1 MSSLVRSLTS
11 SFSSGG
17 SRGLDDALQ
26 QFFFTRLHLAPLTVY
41 DRALLGP
48 EGSSIEALLYPP
60 LAEARG
66 YAEGYARAAAEPGR
80 RGDER
85 VELEDMAGLWKYR
98 ETVAAARLAVLLGVH
113 PRLIEKGTS
122 GSYFVTNRLGKMIGV
137 FKPRSEEPYAYGNP
151 KWPKHV
157 QRICC
162 PCAFGRDCLVLNN
175 GYLSEA
181 GASVVDRALHLAIV
195 PRTEVIEMSSPVF
208 NNILKRTIDLTPI
221 HIGSKTL
228 PIKTGSFQTFLH
240 GFSDAGSVLA
250 RFKEQPLADGPYRS
264 FIHQF
269 QRLIIL
275 DFVIRNT
282 DRNTDNWLIKVDDTH
297 GGPEGTVVTV
307 RAIDNGLAFPIKH
320 PDGARKFPF
329 QWGTLPYAREVFL
342 PEMKVF
348 ADRLADVELMEDL
361 MAQLYLLFKQDPAF
375 TPQNFEKQ
383 MGVMLGQARTLA
395 GVIKAGG
402 CPADLLTAPEA
413 VGNFHISALDTAL
426 ARIKKK
432 SVLDMVVHPL
442 VRGFDGTANTPPA
455 VARIQQQQQE
465 QLPSLDSRRP
475 KKSQK
480 PAAAASSSQKT
491 HHLHE
496 DEDDYEYDSSASS
509 YTTSD
514 EFFTTTSS

>member
-1 MSSLVRSLTS
+1 M
-11 SFSSGG
+11 
-17 SRGLDDALQ
+17 DDAVQ
-26 QFFFTRLHLAPLTVY
+26 QFFFTRLHLAPLSVY
-41 DRALLGP
+41 DRSLLGP
-48 EGSSIEALLYPP
+48 EGSAIEGILYPP

-66 YAEGYARAAAEPGR
+66 FAEGYARAAAEPGR
-80 RGDER
+80 RAEER

-98 ETVAAARLAVLLGVH
+98 EAVAAARLAVLLGVH
-113 PRLIEKGTS
+113 PKLIQKGTS
-122 GSYFVTNRLGKMIGV
+122 GSYFVTDRFGKMIGV

-181 GASVVDRALHLAIV
+181 GASVVDRALHLMIV

-208 NNILKRTIDLTPI
+208 NNILKRTIDLAPI
-221 HIGSKTL
+221 QIGSKTL

-250 RFKEQPLADGPYRS
+250 KFAQQPLADGPYRS

-297 GGPEGTVVTV
+297 GGPEGTIVTV

-329 QWGTLPYAREVFL
+329 QWGTLPYAKEVFL

-361 MAQLYLLFKQDPAF
+361 MAQLFLLFKQDPGY

-402 CPADLLTAPEA
+402 CPADLLSAPEA
-413 VGNFHISALDTAL
+413 VGNFHISALDVAL

-442 VRGFDGTANTPPA
+442 VKGYDGTANTPPA
-455 VARIQQQQQE
+455 VAQAHQQQQE
-465 QLPSLDSRRP
+465 QLPSVESR
-475 KKSQK
+475 KLK
-480 PAAAASSSQKT
+480 PASPRSTAASKGNAHTSST
-491 HHLHE
+491 S
-496 DEDDYEYDSSASS
+496 DSSDDYSS
-509 YTTSD
+509 YSSEDFFSTS
-514 EFFTTTSS
+514 TS